1 MSARKLFTA
10 VIFASLTLENLAYA
24 SDVDWSPGKNN
35 IQTCF
40 ALQKNIS
47 FMFKARANGA
57 TETFAEMKVDVKQF
71 LSGKG
76 EAETKLLE
84 VYSNMIPRIE
94 AGEFSPPKFE
104 HAVGQLEAKQ
114 TAGKLCLAA
123 YPN

>member
-1 MSARKLFTA
+1 MLASKIFTTM
-10 VIFASLTLENLAYA
+10 IFASLATANVVHA

-57 TETFAEMKVDVKQF
+57 TETFAEMKADVNKF
-71 LSGKG
+71 LGGKG
-76 EAETKLLE
+76 ESETKLLE
-84 VYSNMIPRIE
+84 VYNNVIPRIE

-114 TAGKLCLAA
+114 TAGKLCMQAF
-123 YPN
+123 PK

>member
-1 MSARKLFTA
+1 MSASKLRTA
-10 VIFASLTLENLAYA
+10 IVFVSLASANMAHA
-24 SDVDWSPGKNN
+24 SDVDWAPGKNN

-57 TETFAEMKVDVKQF
+57 TETFAEMKADVKKS
-71 LSGKG
+71 LSDKG
-76 EAETKLLE
+76 DAEAKLLAIYDN
-84 VYSNMIPRIE
+84 VLPRIE

-114 TAGKLCLAA
+114 TAGKQCMQAF
-123 YPN
+123 PN

>member
-1 MSARKLFTA
+1 MSASKLFTA
-10 VIFASLTLENLAYA
+10 LIFASLAPLAQA
-24 SDVDWSPGKNN
+24 SDVDWAPTKNN

-57 TETFAEMKVDVKQF
+57 TETFAEMKADVNKF

-76 EAETKLLE
+76 EAETKLLAIYNN
-84 VYSNMIPRIE
+84 VIPRIE

-104 HAVGQLEAKQ
+104 PAVGQLEAKQ
-114 TAGKLCLAA
+114 TAGKLCLAGF
-123 YPN
+123 PN

>member
-1 MSARKLFTA
+1 MTAPKIFTA
-10 VIFASLTLENLAYA
+10 LIFVSLASANLAHA

-40 ALQKNIS
+40 GLQKNIS

-57 TETFAEMKVDVKQF
+57 TETFAEMKADVKKF

-76 EAETKLLE
+76 EAETKLLAIYE
-84 VYSNMIPRIE
+84 NILPRIE

-104 HAVGQLEAKQ
+104 HAAGQVEAKQ
-114 TAGKLCLAA
+114 TAGKQCLQAF
-123 YPN
+123 PN